1 MVARMPVRRRY
12 LVIQLKRLRR
22 EAGLSQD
29 EVWKALGWS
38 RAKLQ
43 RLEAG
48 DFQRLKAGDI
58 MALCQVYKAD
68 KAVAEELIQIARDS
82 RAEKPWWIRY
92 KDVLPGAFLGLE
104 AEATLIQE
112 YNIALVPGLLQTRD
126 YATALMRTSVD
137 IHGEKEVQRRLEIRA
152 ERQRT
157 VLDREEPPMVMAVID
172 EAAIRRQIGG
182 VETMKAQV
190 RHLLELSERPR
201 IDIQILPF
209 SAGAHAAAGVPFT
222 ILGFDGTDAAGSV
235 VYLESHKDGYYLD
248 TDEEI
253 ARYRLIF
260 SRTQGSAMSVEDSR
274 IFLEQLLT

>member
-1 MVARMPVRRRY
+1 MAARMPVRRRH

-48 DFQRLKAGDI
+48 DFQRLRAGDI
-58 MALCQVYKAD
+58 MALCQIYKAD
-68 KAVAEELIQIARDS
+68 EAVAQELIQIARDS
-82 RAEKPWWIRY
+82 RTEKPWWTQY

-104 AEATLIQE
+104 TEATLIQE

-126 YATALMRTSVD
+126 YTAALMRTSVD
-137 IHGEKEVQRRLEIRA
+137 IHGEEEIRRRLEIRA
-152 ERQRT
+152 ERQRA
-157 VLDREEPPMVMAVID
+157 VLDRDNPPMVMAVID
-172 EAAIRRQIGG
+172 EAAVRRQIGG
-182 VETMKAQV
+182 GETMKSQV
-190 RHLLELSERPR
+190 RHLIELSERPR
-201 IDIQILPF
+201 VDIQVLPF
-209 SAGAHAAAGVPFT
+209 AAGAHAAAGIPFT

-235 VYLESHKDGYYLD
+235 VYLETHKDGYYLD

-260 SRTQGSAMSVEDSR
+260 GRTQGSAMSVEDSR
-274 IFLEQLLT
+274 DFLERLLV

>member
-22 EAGLSQD
+22 EATFPGRGV
-29 EVWKALGWS
+29 EGAGWS

-43 RLEAG
+43 RLKPETSKGSKRETSWRYARCTRLIRLLQRSSSKSPETPGRRSPGGSGKGCASRCFSRPRGRSNPDPGVQHCPCAG
-48 DFQRLKAGDI
+48 A
-58 MALCQVYKAD
+58 AS
-68 KAVAEELIQIARDS
+68 DS
-82 RAEKPWWIRY
+82 RLRY
-92 KDVLPGAFLGLE
+92 CSDAH
-104 AEATLIQE
+104 
-112 YNIALVPGLLQTRD
+112 
-126 YATALMRTSVD
+126 SVD
-137 IHGEKEVQRRLEIRA
+137 IHGEEEVQRRLEIRA

-253 ARYRLIF
+253 ARYRLILVALREVPCLWKTRV
-260 SRTQGSAMSVEDSR
+260 SSSNELSP
-274 IFLEQLLT
+274 ES

>member
-137 IHGEKEVQRRLEIRA
+137 IHGEEEVQRR
-152 ERQRT
+152 QRFALNGRGQSWT
-157 VLDREEPPMVMAVID
+157 VKNHRWSWQSSMKRLS
-172 EAAIRRQIGG
+172 AAR
-182 VETMKAQV
+182 
-190 RHLLELSERPR
+190 
-201 IDIQILPF
+201 
-209 SAGAHAAAGVPFT
+209 
-222 ILGFDGTDAAGSV
+222 SV
-235 VYLESHKDGYYLD
+235 V
-248 TDEEI
+248 
-253 ARYRLIF
+253 
-260 SRTQGSAMSVEDSR
+260 SRR
-274 IFLEQLLT
+274 